1 MKNNKTKLI
10 TITFSVFLIVGII
23 LYNSGHN
30 EEVESVSTE
39 SLVSSPFSDVEKK
52 PVKKRVIP
60 SAVSKRTSK
69 HEKKSEPRAIANS
82 RVLNRSAGPINNEI
96 LLDFSRVKIMSGQI
110 ELLQGVFGSLKK
122 VPGRKLVKMHNG
134 YFLYE
139 SIDDDPLEN
148 VFFDNKNKKYGVWT
162 SEIKVV
168 VPDDILSYILDS
180 YDLELIY
187 KSDVEEN
194 LQFLKAGTNFKIERD
209 LEELRDHKGVSGV
222 RIDLKYSK
230 MVAQ

>member
-1 MKNNKTKLI
+1 M
-10 TITFSVFLIVGII
+10 F
-23 LYNSGHN
+23 
-30 EEVESVSTE
+30 
-39 SLVSSPFSDVEKK
+39 
-52 PVKKRVIP
+52 
-60 SAVSKRTSK
+60 
-69 HEKKSEPRAIANS
+69 
-82 RVLNRSAGPINNEI
+82 
-96 LLDFSRVKIMSGQI
+96 
-110 ELLQGVFGSLKK
+110 
-122 VPGRKLVKMHNG
+122 
-134 YFLYE
+134 
-139 SIDDDPLEN
+139 
-148 VFFDNKNKKYGVWT
+148 FFDNKNKKYGVWT